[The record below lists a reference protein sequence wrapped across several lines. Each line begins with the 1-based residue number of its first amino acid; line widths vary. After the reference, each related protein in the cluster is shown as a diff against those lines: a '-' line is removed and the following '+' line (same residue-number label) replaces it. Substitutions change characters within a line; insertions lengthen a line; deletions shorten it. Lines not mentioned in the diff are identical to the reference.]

1 VPVPEVI
8 PQRYEEYVPLDRLTP
23 HPANANEGD
32 QGLLSELLDANG
44 FGGAVLAQAGTGIL
58 IDGETRWRTALA
70 KGMTGL
76 PVIWMDISDDERDR
90 FLASWNE
97 STRRG
102 RNDEQKLVALLAGL
116 AQTPRG
122 LEGAA
127 FDGDDLDELMAALNG
142 EQGGGGG
149 AGGGDPDD
157 APEPPAEPR
166 SVPGDLL
173 LLGPHRLLCGDAT
186 NPDDLKR
193 VTDGLGEIGIVY
205 TDPPYGVDI
214 VSSAGKVGAV
224 IGYPFGGA
232 KNGKQGSAGTVR
244 TTPYMPVAGDGS
256 TDAAA
261 DAFRLLLAEYPA
273 ALHVWWGGNHYTAS
287 AGLPDSSCWLV
298 WNKETNGNFADC
310 ELAWT
315 NHPGAVRMLTH
326 MWNGMLRAS
335 EHGKRVHPTQK
346 PVALAE
352 WAFSVIDPKDER
364 KTVLDVFGGSGSTL
378 IAAHR
383 TGRTAA
389 IVECEAAY
397 VDVIAARW
405 QAATSVTPERVLPD
419 GSTEPVSFAEPSP

>member
-1 VPVPEVI
+1 MI
-8 PQRYEEYVPLDRLTP
+8 PQRYEPHVPLDRLTP
-23 HPANANEGD
+23 HPMNANDGD
-32 QGLLSELLDANG
+32 RGLLSTLLDANG
-44 FGGAVLAQAGTGIL
+44 FGGAVLAQESTGLL
-58 IDGETRWRTALA
+58 IDGETRWRTALE

-76 PVIWMDISDDERDR
+76 PVIWLDVDDDSRDR
-90 FLASWNE
+90 LLASLNE

-102 RNDEQKLVALLAGL
+102 RNDEAKLVALLTGL

-186 NPDDLKR
+186 NPDHLKR

-205 TDPPYGVDI
+205 TDPPYGIRAVPKDGG
-214 VSSAGKVGAV
+214 VSRGKLAV
-224 IGYPFGGA
+224 AA
-232 KNGKQGSAGTVR
+232 KYAQVTGDETTETV
-244 TTPYMPVAGDGS
+244 T
-256 TDAAA
+256 
-261 DAFRLLLAEYPA
+261 DAFRLLCAEYPA
-273 ALHVWWGGNHYTAS
+273 ARHVWWGANHYAAS
-287 AGLPDSSCWLV
+287 AGLPDASCWLV
-298 WNKETNGNFADC
+298 WDKDNHGNDFADC

-335 EHGKRVHPTQK
+335 ERGKRVHPTQK
-346 PVALAE
+346 PVILAE

-405 QAATSVTPERVLPD
+405 QAATSIVPERVLPD